1 MTLPGLTES
10 SPSVCTTSEHDILPG
25 SSGSIVLGTRC
36 KVIDE
41 DGKEVTELE
50 KPGELYVQSP
60 NICLGYMNNA
70 KATAETFVWD
80 EDGRWLRTGDVVVVR
95 LSPLGTEHV
104 VIVDRIKELI
114 KVKVSIAHSVRIKH
128 KRN

>member
-1 MTLPGLTES
+1 LTES
-10 SPSVCTTSEHDILPG
+10 SPSVCSTSQHDILPG
-25 SSGSIVLGTRC
+25 TSGSIVLGTRC
-36 KVIDE
+36 KIIDE
-41 DGKEVTELE
+41 NGLEVTELE
-50 KPGELYVQSP
+50 KPGELFVQSP

-80 EDGRWLRTGDVVVVR
+80 EDGRWLRTGDVVIIR

-114 KVKVSIAHSVRIKH
+114 KVKVFTVYSIHLEH
-128 KRN
+128 KQD

>member
-1 MTLPGLTES
+1 MTES
-10 SPSVCTTSEHDILPG
+10 SPAVCTTSEHDIFHG
-25 SSGSIVLGTRC
+25 TSGSILLGTRC
-36 KVIDE
+36 KVIDTA
-41 DGKEVTELE
+41 GKEVTEFE
-50 KPGELYVQSP
+50 KPGELFVQSP

-95 LSPLGTEHV
+95 LSPLGTEHI

-114 KVKVSIAHSVRIKH
+114 KVKVSIAHPIRINHKH
-128 KRN
+128 S